1 MNGWDVVT
9 DLVVL
14 LSVASL
20 FGVVAE
26 RLKLSSIV
34 GAILAG
40 MLVGPGVLGWIHDDH
55 LEVQYVAEFGV
66 ALLLFTIGLEITR
79 EKLMAFGLAGA
90 KAGVLQVALTLL
102 GGTVAAWIFGWGI
115 GGAIAIGAMVALSS
129 TAAVARTLFDSGQ
142 LESTHGRMAVAML
155 LVQDLA
161 IVPLVIG
168 LTMLGGPMEMQEVAA
183 QLGFAGARMVGA
195 VLIIGLVAVLLIP
208 RLLQSSHLSG
218 NRELPIV
225 VAVVTAILA
234 AWLSHELGLSAALGA
249 FIAGLALA
257 NSPFAR
263 QIRSDVTGLKAIFL
277 TIFFASIGTLA
288 DLSWIFSAD
297 RIATVLLLA
306 CVIMVGKLLLGG
318 LAARLAGAS
327 VGTALAAGMCVAQI
341 GEFSFVLGSVSVAE
355 GLLGEDT
362 LNLLVA
368 ASVVTL
374 LFVPLMIGLAPLLAG
389 GLRRGSGGDFVGT
402 RGRVIVIGIG
412 PSAGAA
418 LAAIRAAGVPLAVID
433 FNSPAVQRL
442 RDLGDGGVVGD
453 ARRGEILAAAGVA
466 HARLVLLSIPDP
478 TAAAAVIRQVRVLA
492 PSVPIIARC
501 SYNRAESQ
509 LRAAGATDVVLEEDA
524 VGLVLGRAVGERLEQ
539 APM

>member
-1 MNGWDVVT
+1 MNGWDVMT

-20 FGVVAE
+20 LGVVAE
-26 RLKLSSIV
+26 RLRLSSIV
-34 GAILAG
+34 GAIVGG
-40 MLVGPGVLGWIHDDH
+40 MLVGPGLLGWVHNDH

-79 EKLMAFGLAGA
+79 EKLVAFGLQGA
-90 KAGVLQVALTLL
+90 VVGVLQVVVTLVGGAL
-102 GGTVAAWIFGWGI
+102 AAWLFGWGI
-115 GGAIAIGAMVALSS
+115 GGSIAIGAMVALSS

-142 LESTHGRMAVAML
+142 LESKHGRMAVAML

-168 LTMLGGPMEMQEVAA
+168 LTILGGPIEIQEVAA
-183 QLGFAGARMVGA
+183 EIGFAGARMVGA

-208 RLLQSSHLSG
+208 RLLHSSHLSG

-225 VAVVTAILA
+225 LAVVTAVLA
-234 AWLSHELGLSAALGA
+234 AWLSHELGLSAAVGA

-288 DLSWIFSAD
+288 DLSWIFTD
-297 RIATVLLLA
+297 NHIVTVIMLA
-306 CVIMVGKLLLGG
+306 CVIVVGKAILSGF
-318 LAARLAGAS
+318 AARLAGVAT
-327 VGTALAAGMCVAQI
+327 GTALAAGICVAQI
-341 GEFSFVLGSVSVAE
+341 GEFSFVVGGVAGAE
-355 GLLGEDT
+355 GLLDAET

-374 LFVPLMIGLAPLLAG
+374 LVVPMMIAIAPRLAG
-389 GLRRGSGGDFVGT
+389 WLGRGSSGEASCG

-412 PSAGAA
+412 PSSGAA
-418 LAAIRAAGVPLAVID
+418 LESIRKAGVPITVID
-433 FNSPAVQRL
+433 FNHLAVQRQ
-442 RDLGDGGVVGD
+442 RDCGDEGIVGD
-453 ARRGEILAAAGVA
+453 ARRVELLAAAGVA
-466 HARLVLLSIPDP
+466 NARLVLLSLPDP
-478 TAAAAVIRQVRVLA
+478 TAAAAVCQQVRVLA
-492 PSVPIIARC
+492 ASVPIIVRC
-501 SYNRAESQ
+501 SYNRAEAS
-509 LRAAGATDVVLEEDA
+509 LRSAGATDVVLEEDA
-524 VGLVLGRAVGERLEQ
+524 VGLVLGRAVAERLEQ
-539 APM
+539 PPV